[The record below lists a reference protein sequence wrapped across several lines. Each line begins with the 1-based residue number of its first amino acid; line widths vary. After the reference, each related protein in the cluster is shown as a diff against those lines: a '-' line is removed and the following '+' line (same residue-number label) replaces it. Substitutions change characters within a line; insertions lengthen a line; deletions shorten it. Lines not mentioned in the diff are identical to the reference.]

1 MDFLMQS
8 DAALVGGLT
17 DQSWRMPCLA
27 ASESP
32 RDRAC
37 VMPRKR
43 CVHAPRRDRLDS
55 LFHCHDFARGLFFKH
70 LFKFRLTE
78 FHAGRN
84 HRS

>member
-1 MDFLMQS
+1 VQS

-17 DQSWRMPCLA
+17 DRSWRMPCPA

-32 RDRAC
+32 HDRASI
-37 VMPRKR
+37 MPRKR
-43 CVHAPRRDRLDS
+43 CVHAPRRLRLDS
-55 LFHCHDFARGLFFKH
+55 VFHCHDFARGLFFKR

-78 FHAGRN
+78 FHANSN